1 MKRIAA
7 ILSIALIVCA
17 LFSACSSD
25 GDKASGVSLKDVY
38 QQIKTEVTLP
48 DTVELDSAKKLDRS
62 YGITEDM
69 VADYAGGID
78 SSGVTMTEIVLIRAK
93 DENSAA
99 EIGEKLNKRL
109 QSKLNQNRNY
119 NPEQAEIIEKCKVET
134 DGLYVTLVI
143 SQDADKI
150 NAIIRQHIK

>member
-1 MKRIAA
+1 
-7 ILSIALIVCA
+7 
-17 LFSACSSD
+17 
-25 GDKASGVSLKDVY
+25 
-38 QQIKTEVTLP
+38 
-48 DTVELDSAKKLDRS
+48 
-62 YGITEDM
+62 M
-69 VADYAGGID
+69 VDDYAGGID